1 MLKIEHNNKLLAII
15 IPHDFQVTGV
25 NFCTPDDFSQQLAV
39 MHHPAG
45 HIIDAHVHNKV
56 AREVFYTQ
64 EVLFIRK
71 GKLEVD
77 FYDDDRNYLES
88 RILSAG
94 DVIFL
99 ASGGHGFAV
108 LEELDM
114 VEVKQGPYAQGLDKI
129 RFDGRKK
136 I

>member
-77 FYDDDRNYLES
+77 FYNDDRVYLES
-88 RILSAG
+88 CILEGG
-94 DVIFL
+94 DVILL
-99 ASGGHGFAV
+99 AAGGHGFTV
-108 LEELDM
+108 LEDLEM
-114 VEVKQGPYAQGLDKI
+114 IEVKQGPYAQGLDKI
-129 RFDGRKK
+129 RFVGEKK
-136 I
+136 K

>member
-1 MLKIEHNNKLLAII
+1 M
-15 IPHDFQVTGV
+15 
-25 NFCTPDDFSQQLAV
+25 
-39 MHHPAG
+39 
-45 HIIDAHVHNKV
+45 
-56 AREVFYTQ
+56 
-64 EVLFIRK
+64 
-71 GKLEVD
+71 D

-99 ASGGHGFAV
+99 ASGGHGFTV